1 MLNVEYVVISS
12 PRARDCQC
20 CVAAHGLWCPGVEC
34 SDSATSRQLSR
45 LLSHCQHLLSCVS
58 SSVIVNISSVV
69 YPLQSLST
77 PPKLCILLSH
87 CQHLISCV
95 SSKVI
100 VNNSSVV
107 NPLKSFYTF
116 SVVYPLKSLSTPPQ
130 LSIPLGAVHILR
142 IYEQPMVTF

>member
-1 MLNVEYVVISS
+1 MHLSHSSRQSESDSVSSDNFSRVEECAKIQFSLTHYTILYFSNGGQADVLNVEYVVISS

-58 SSVIVNISSVV
+58 S
-69 YPLQSLST
+69 
-77 PPKLCILLSH
+77 
-87 CQHLISCV
+87 
-95 SSKVI
+95 KVI

-107 NPLKSFYTF
+107 NPLQSM
-116 SVVYPLKSLSTPPQ
+116 STPPQ
-130 LSIPLGAVHILR
+130 LCILL
-142 IYEQPMVTF
+142 